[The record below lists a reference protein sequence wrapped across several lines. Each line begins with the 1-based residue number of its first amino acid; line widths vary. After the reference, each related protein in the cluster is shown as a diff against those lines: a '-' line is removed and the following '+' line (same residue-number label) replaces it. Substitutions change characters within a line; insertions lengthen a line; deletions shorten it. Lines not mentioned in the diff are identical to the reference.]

1 MAGEGKNVIRHGR
14 LYGLA
19 NLISRSSGLVL
30 LPVYTH
36 ILTPLEFGLYASTIL
51 VTDLVS
57 VVLGMGLGRA
67 LIRFHVEQETE
78 EGKDAVLWTALATF
92 AVLSAAIAVLAYPV
106 ARIAAELLFG
116 STDEAW
122 LFTWAIWA
130 LIPTTLF
137 NIQLNY
143 IVVLKKSAFY
153 LAISVLKAGLFIA
166 LNLWIVVWLG
176 LGVFGIVISTFIAS
190 ALVVGVILVRM
201 VATTTIATSRPLF
214 VDMVKFGAPLV
225 PTILLD
231 TVMASLDRYII
242 SPVQGT
248 AALGYYGLGVRLASL
263 INLFVTSP
271 FLQIWGVRQ
280 LEALQADGDQR
291 ELPTVFFQFT
301 LVLLFI
307 SAAIGLFSGLAVQIV
322 ASEAYAPA
330 AAVLPWLAAAQVAVA
345 LRNFA
350 EIGLHHAKKTSPLMT
365 VAFVSLAV
373 AVPLYWG
380 AVHAAGIVGVA
391 AASLALA
398 LFRTGLTMVWA
409 DRHSGLI
416 RLFPWVRLG
425 FAAIISTVAVLVG
438 AALEGRFLPL
448 HEILLKL
455 TVLSALAL
463 VLGLMFGRQDR
474 SGQGMA
480 SVPQAKDAA
489 SPSSRS

>member
-1 MAGEGKNVIRHGR
+1 MASSETKNVIRHGR

-30 LPVYTH
+30 LPIYTH
-36 ILTPLEFGLYASTIL
+36 ILEPVEFGLYASTIL
-51 VTDLVS
+51 VTDLIS

-67 LIRFHVEQETE
+67 LIRMHVEQETQA
-78 EGKDAVLWTALATF
+78 GRDAVVWTAMAMFAVMSVVIAALAHPIALLATN
-92 AVLSAAIAVLAYPV
+92 
-106 ARIAAELLFG
+106 LLFG

-122 LFTWAIWA
+122 LFSWAIWA
-130 LIPTTLF
+130 LIPSTLF
-137 NIQLNY
+137 NLQLNY

-153 LAISVLKAGLFIA
+153 LAISVLKAFLFIA

-176 LGVFGIVISTFIAS
+176 HGVFGIVISTFSAS
-190 ALVVGVILVRM
+190 AIVVGVILTHMVRT
-201 VATTTIATSRPLF
+201 ASIGISRPLI
-214 VDMVKFGAPLV
+214 VEMAKFGAPLV

-231 TVMASLDRYII
+231 TVIASLDRYII

-291 ELPTVFFQFT
+291 ELPNVFFQFT
-301 LVLLFI
+301 LVLLLI
-307 SAAIGLFSGLAVQIV
+307 SAVIGLFSGLAVQII
-322 ASEAYAPA
+322 ADDAYAPA

-350 EIGLHHAKKTSPLMT
+350 EIGLHHAKKTSPLM
-365 VAFVSLAV
+365 VIALISLAL
-373 AVPLYWG
+373 AVPLFWG
-380 AVHAAGIVGVA
+380 AVHVAGIVGVA
-391 AASLALA
+391 AASFLLA

-438 AALEGRFLPL
+438 TILDGRFPPTQ
-448 HEILLKL
+448 EILLKL
-455 TVLSALAL
+455 AILSALTLA
-463 VLGLMFGRQDR
+463 LGLLLRRADWMKLG
-474 SGQGMA
+474 SGDVPRA
-480 SVPQAKDAA
+480 KSVG
-489 SPSSRS
+489 